1 MEHILQLE
9 NVVKTYGEYTAVDKV
24 SFSVP
29 KGSIFGLL
37 GPNGAGKTSLIR
49 IITTITRADQG
60 VVYLDGEALGSRHP
74 SQIGYMP
81 EERGLYKKMKVGDH
95 LMYLARLKGLSKSEA
110 KSKIDHW
117 FNKFEISDWWDKK
130 VEELSKGMQ
139 QKIQFIATVIHEPKL
154 LILDEPFSGLDPI
167 NANLIKDEIYQLKEG
182 GTSIIFSTHRMEQ
195 VEEICEYIVLINKG
209 QNVLQGKVAA
219 IKNDFKL
226 NNFQI
231 NYQNELPAGLEAK
244 YEVIRHQNKEIVVHL
259 ADAVQSGQ
267 LLQDF
272 LNAGV
277 KIISFNEVLPSL
289 NEIFIRQVS
298 DSDTAVAV

>member
-1 MEHILQLE
+1 MEHILQLD
-9 NVVKTYGEYTAVDKV
+9 NVIKTYGEYTAVDSV

-60 VVYLDGEALGSRHP
+60 TVYLDGEALGSRHP

-95 LMYLARLKGLSKSEA
+95 LMYLARLKGLSKADA

-117 FNKFEISDWWDKK
+117 FNKFEITDWWGKK

-167 NANLIKDEIYQLKEG
+167 NTNLIKDEIYQLKEA

-195 VEEICEYIVLINKG
+195 VEEICEHIVLINKG

-219 IKNDFKL
+219 IKDEFKL
-226 NNFQI
+226 NNFKVT
-231 NYQNELPAGLEAK
+231 YQGELPQGLAER
-244 YEVIRHQNKEIVVHL
+244 YDVIQDQNNQVVIHL
-259 ADAVQSGQ
+259 ADAVQSGE
-267 LLQDF
+267 LLQYL

-277 KIISFNEVLPSL
+277 KIVAFNEVLPSL

-298 DSDTAVAV
+298 DSDTVVV